1 MIVPSQIMMRHC
13 RAFAGSG
20 LLDLADNLAS
30 TAQTLDHLLTLLP
43 PADGV
48 VALLEQIVQLVVAI
62 HVLQKLA
69 LHLVLGEPEME
80 G

>member
-1 MIVPSQIMMRHC
+1 MPPFQIMTKHC
-13 RAFAGSG
+13 RASAGSG
-20 LLDLADNLAS
+20 LLNLADNFAG
-30 TAQTLDHLLTLLP
+30 TAQALDHLLALLP

-69 LHLVLGEPEME
+69 LHLILGKPETK